1 MQNVIPAEVA
11 TAHVNGIDIAY
22 QFFGDETSTP
32 LFLIMGLGSQMV
44 LWDDAF
50 CRQLAAGGYRVIRFD
65 NRDIGLST
73 RFDAQP
79 VPDLTAVAAALQRGE
94 TPALPYTLADMA
106 DDTAQLIAALGYD
119 RAHVVGES
127 MGGMIGQIMAV
138 ACPERLFTLTSIMSS
153 TGSPLLPPPKPE
165 ALAILAAP
173 FPTDREGYINSFV
186 HAYQVLS
193 GPVLPVDRIQAQKWA
208 EQSYER
214 GINPAGAARQFAAL
228 MAAGDRTEAL
238 ATVRVPTLVI
248 HGDAD
253 PLLPVECGRAT
264 AAAVPGSRLKIIAGM
279 GHALPESVWAQVIA
293 EITRHAAQPNGAARG

>member
-1 MQNVIPAEVA
+1 MQDSPPAEVA

-22 QFFGDETSTP
+22 QPFGDEKATP

-44 LWDDAF
+44 LWDDDF

-65 NRDIGLST
+65 NRDIGLSS
-73 RFDAQP
+73 RFDALP
-79 VPDLTAVAAALQRGE
+79 APDLSAVAAAMQRGE
-94 TPALPYTLADMA
+94 TPPLPYTLADMA
-106 DDTAQLIAALGYD
+106 MDTAGLIAALGYE

-138 ACPERLFTLTSIMSS
+138 DFPERLHTLTSIMSS
-153 TGSPLLPPPKPE
+153 TGSPRLPPPTPE

-173 FPTDREGYINSFV
+173 FPTDHDGYVKSFMR
-186 HAYQVLS
+186 AYGVLS
-193 GPVLPVDRIQAQKWA
+193 GPALPVDKTRAQKWA

-214 GINPAGAARQFAAL
+214 GLNPAGTARQFAAL
-228 MAAGDRTEAL
+228 MAAGDRTAAL
-238 ATVRVPTLVI
+238 ASVKVPTLVI

-264 AAAVPGSRLKIIAGM
+264 AAAIPGSRLKIIAGM
-279 GHALPESVWAQVIA
+279 GHALPESVWTQVIA
-293 EITRHAAQPNGAARG
+293 EITRHAA

>member
-1 MQNVIPAEVA
+1 MKNSFPNEVA
-11 TAHVNGIDIAY
+11 TVRVNGIEIAH
-22 QFFGDETSTP
+22 QSFGDKEASP

-44 LWDDAF
+44 LWDDDF

-73 RFDAQP
+73 RFDGLP
-79 VPDLTAVAAALQRGE
+79 VPDLTAVAAALQRGQ

-106 DDTAQLIAALGYD
+106 ADTVELIAALGYD
-119 RAHVVGES
+119 RVHVVGES

-138 ACPERLFTLTSIMSS
+138 TFPERLLTLTSIMSS

-173 FPTDREGYINSFV
+173 FPTDRDGYIKSFV
-186 HAYQVLS
+186 RAYGVLS
-193 GPVLPVDRIQAQKWA
+193 GPALPIDRTRAQKWA

-214 GINPAGAARQFAAL
+214 GINPAGTARQFAAL
-228 MAAGDRTEAL
+228 MAAGDRTKAL
-238 ATVRVPTLVI
+238 ATVSVPTLVI

-253 PLLPVECGRAT
+253 PLLPVDCGRAT
-264 AAAVPGSRLKIIAGM
+264 AAAIPGSRLKIIAGM
-279 GHALPESVWAQVIA
+279 GHALPETVWAEVIA
-293 EITRHAAQPNGAARG
+293 EITRHARRKSIAFG